1 MSKYLSVAAAA
12 ILAATTGAC
21 QTGQTDAQTLN
32 KQYADSKVYIGALT
46 CNVSGSTGFVLGSS
60 KNLSCVY
67 LTKDGVSQAYAGTIR
82 KFGIDL
88 GYTKAGHMVWHVFQL
103 GGLVG
108 STLTTDPKVLVGG
121 FIGEQAQIV
130 AGAGGGG
137 NWLYGGANN
146 QVVLQATEIQ
156 GSGNAGYNL
165 AYGVADISLALKN

>member
-1 MSKYLSVAAAA
+1 MSKYLSAA
-12 ILAATTGAC
+12 IAALLATAVGGC
-21 QTGQTDAQTLN
+21 QTGQSDAQALN
-32 KQYADSKVYIGALT
+32 KEYANSGVYIGALT
-46 CNVSGSTGFVLGSS
+46 CNVSGSTGFILGSS
-60 KNLSCVY
+60 KNLDCVY

-108 STLTTDPKVLVGG
+108 SKLTTDPKVLAGG

-130 AGAGGGG
+130 AGAGAGS

-146 QVVLQATEIQ
+146 QVVLQATDIQ
-156 GSGNAGYNL
+156 GGNAGYNL
-165 AYGVADISLALKN
+165 AYGVAEISLSPR